1 MQIEE
6 IKAKTVELL
15 KENNYKKE
23 TLVIPIGTRKI
34 EMLRNDITV
43 DNIVVSEDLNSITV
57 DNILIFKDGEFA
69 EIVDLKS

>member
-23 TLVIPIGTRKI
+23 TDSG
-34 EMLRNDITV
+34 DF
-43 DNIVVSEDLNSITV
+43 SNSQC
-57 DNILIFKDGEFA
+57 A
-69 EIVDLKS
+69 SR